1 MKITLH
7 SVAETLLITLY
18 IRAKDAMAKH
28 PILNDQ
34 KSLAI
39 VEQIEYDFDKFDN
52 SEASFYATLARIR
65 VMDREIKKFI
75 RENPNSHILSIGCG
89 LDTRFERV
97 DNGQIRWYNLDLP
110 EVMEIRKLF
119 FEEHERVT
127 NIAKSA
133 LDETWTREVNPQNA
147 PFLIVSE
154 GVLMFLKED
163 VVETFLHILTNSFS
177 QFMAQFDLCQKEMI
191 NKGKQHDTV
200 KYMDTEFQF
209 GITDGH
215 EIVDLDPKLK
225 QINLINFTDEMSKFE
240 LGTLR
245 SLLPTIR
252 KFNNCLGVYEYKA
265 SEKK

>member
-1 MKITLH
+1 M
-7 SVAETLLITLY
+7 
-18 IRAKDAMAKH
+18 
-28 PILNDQ
+28 
-34 KSLAI
+34 
-39 VEQIEYDFDKFDN
+39 
-52 SEASFYATLARIR
+52 
-65 VMDREIKKFI
+65 
-75 RENPNSHILSIGCG
+75 
-89 LDTRFERV
+89 
-97 DNGQIRWYNLDLP
+97 
-110 EVMEIRKLF
+110 
-119 FEEHERVT
+119 
-127 NIAKSA
+127 
-133 LDETWTREVNPQNA
+133 
-147 PFLIVSE
+147 SE
-154 GVLMFLKED
+154 GVLMFIKED
-163 VVETFLHILTNSFS
+163 DVETFLHILTNSFS
-177 QFMAQFDLCQKEMI
+177 QFMAQFDLCHKEMI